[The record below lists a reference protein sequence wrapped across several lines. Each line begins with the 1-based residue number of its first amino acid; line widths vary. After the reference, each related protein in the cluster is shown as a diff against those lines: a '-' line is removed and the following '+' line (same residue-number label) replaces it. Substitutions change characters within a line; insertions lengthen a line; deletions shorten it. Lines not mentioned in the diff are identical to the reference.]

1 MENREAM
8 KLAPDYDLLTV
19 MQKVEVFETVLHRT
33 LQEQEMISMKF
44 FGYKVVTVKNGMN
57 IEQNTPDPQL

>member
-1 MENREAM
+1 MENREVM